1 MACTSQHDLSRPTP
15 PTKKKKK
22 NLFPWAPGALASF
35 WSQNMMHLCLGS
47 PASKASV
54 PDLLGTQ
61 VLGWWLI
68 CGEMV
73 PSCLC
78 VCVCVC
84 VCAKSFQSCLFATP
98 WTVPCH
104 VPLSMEFSRPEYWNG
119 LPCPPPGE
127 SSQPRDQTCVSYICC
142 LGRIFTTHTTW
153 EALGAIYHIQ
163 KSLCIRS
170 IRCRLTRNDAQLR
183 MFIQSQWTYK
193 LSERA

>member
-1 MACTSQHDLSRPTP
+1 MICPRPTP
-15 PTKKKKK
+15 QPKKKKD
-22 NLFPWAPGALASF
+22 LFPWAPVALASF

-84 VCAKSFQSCLFATP
+84 VRAHTCAKSLQSCLSFYNPMDYSLPGSSVHGIFQARIMEWVAMPSSRGIFPAQRSNLCLLGLLP
-98 WTVPCH
+98 WWGFYH
-104 VPLSMEFSRPEYWNG
+104 SH
-119 LPCPPPGE
+119 
-127 SSQPRDQTCVSYICC
+127 C
-142 LGRIFTTHTTW
+142 LGSPRCSPPHT
-153 EALGAIYHIQ
+153 
-163 KSLCIRS
+163 KSLCIRG
-170 IRCRLTRNDAQLR
+170 IRCRLTRSDVQLR
-183 MFIQSQWTYK
+183 MFIQNQWTYK